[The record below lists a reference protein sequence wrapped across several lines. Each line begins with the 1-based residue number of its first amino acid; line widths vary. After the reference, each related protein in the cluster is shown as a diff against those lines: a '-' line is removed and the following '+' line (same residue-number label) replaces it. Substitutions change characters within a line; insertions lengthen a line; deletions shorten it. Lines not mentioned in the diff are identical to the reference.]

1 VEEHPDWEMAASQI
15 QRRRLLDAGKFEEAI
30 RVAVQHYRIDLNLPA
45 LGTSD
50 AEVQPGDAANPIEA
64 FDAAW
69 KKGNT
74 VAAKRILE
82 EARANQTSPE
92 VWRLSAAIAIREAQW
107 KSAWQF
113 LDRYIAESHLEP
125 PP

>member
-1 VEEHPDWEMAASQI
+1 M
-15 QRRRLLDAGKFEEAI
+15 LDAGRFEEAI
-30 RVAVQHYRIDLNLPA
+30 RGAALHYKIDLNLPA
-45 LGTSD
+45 PGASD
-50 AEVQPGDAANPIEA
+50 AEVRSGDPANPIEA

-74 VAAKRILE
+74 IAAKRILE
-82 EARANQTSPE
+82 EARVGQASPE
-92 VWRLSAAIAIREAQW
+92 VWRLSAALAASEGQW

-113 LDRYIAESHLEP
+113 LDRYILESHLQP